1 MEKVSIPF
9 TNQNQFPHRPSQ
21 RSQRRKKRNVYTHL
35 KSLIG
40 LPNQLSDG
48 FSWTLLKCIPHDQN
62 SHLVQLL
69 RPFIAE
75 CNSKLAVALTIMEE
89 SFLPM
94 VDPKTGTDMIPQV
107 IYNWGSQPGRLNYRG
122 FYTVVLEDDDI
133 MVSVATIRIHGTKVV
148 ELPSIATCSK
158 SCRMGMC
165 RRLMNCIEKV
175 YRKGTG
181 RGNRGESGKKEER
194 GNGKERKKGKEY
206 KEGTGRGE
214 SRGIGNKRRKGKR
227 ERKKERK
234 KGREYK
240 EGMGGNRKQGGE
252 EN

>member
-165 RRLMNCIEKV
+165 RRLMNCIEKNPSNL
-175 YRKGTG
+175 KSTKATSLH
-181 RGNRGESGKKEER
+181 SGFK
-194 GNGKERKKGKEY
+194 
-206 KEGTGRGE
+206 
-214 SRGIGNKRRKGKR
+214 I
-227 ERKKERK
+227 
-234 KGREYK
+234 
-240 EGMGGNRKQGGE
+240 QLLL
-252 EN
+252 

>member
-165 RRLMNCIEKV
+165 RRLMNCIEKGHLLPQHPGPLCPSGSCERT
-175 YRKGTG
+175 RKTG
-181 RGNRGESGKKEER
+181 ERHSLKSPTGFKEQDTIR
-194 GNGKERKKGKEY
+194 F
-206 KEGTGRGE
+206 
-214 SRGIGNKRRKGKR
+214 
-227 ERKKERK
+227 
-234 KGREYK
+234 
-240 EGMGGNRKQGGE
+240 
-252 EN
+252 

>member
-234 KGREYK
+234 KERE
-240 EGMGGNRKQGGE
+240 RV
-252 EN
+252 